1 MAQRNNFRYKKL
13 TLDATNANTPSG
25 KLQFRNLNTQN
36 FIQPTDGGLPLTYG
50 TFNDITD
57 GNIIGSGVQF
67 QLSGTSTL
75 TYDFGP
81 NNKKALGNIGF
92 IGNITPGNNTVR
104 YFLVQASTDGTNFFT
119 VRSVGILWN
128 EPGQTPISFLG
139 VQQPFNSFYTGPPGS
154 PISSNY
160 GDQYTGEI
168 VNQSPDEFT
177 PYNGIFNLGEIYR
190 THGLHPSKYGEF
202 RVPLYGYP
210 GLQNLGQPP
219 TGNDG
224 KRYYQAFRFVFPLG
238 GVNQNPDNAFRIK
251 QIEAWELNS
260 FERFEYNIEFD
271 DALLDQAGWKNPRH
285 EGCKLHARK
294 INEFTPPSEKMLS
307 SSFNINS
314 DGTYSV
320 AQPGELKTDKNGKLR
335 WGGDVS
341 YGLNPVIQNQPTV
354 VFIGDV
360 LADADSNTIN
370 APLACIDG
378 HSYIL
383 IQKILLINTK
393 ADIVQVIDKSD
404 MNKEAMMRLIA
415 TSFPEG
421 SKASVRL
428 LDIAQENSL
437 NPDGYHVKFNQGV
450 LAKIYGYEPPRVRL
464 QNGGYATHSFFG
476 TTGNDGVCA
485 EIGTGYQRKSASF
498 GTYFSYGQTATGSVS
513 RGSANLIDFST
524 LDPNAPNLTEEQFNN
539 LPGLQQGLLIASS
552 DGTLG
557 TQYLDTNGALAVGDT
572 QFNRTLIDGTFG
584 HLSGSLSD
592 LYSSSFHPT
601 KSPNGTLV
609 KQPEMSVGVKWS
621 GSLEFTSISGSDGGS
636 STGIAGRREPRNPLR
651 SFINNK
657 VIPDI
662 VSGSNQYFVTF
673 ESGNFGLPNNKM
685 ESIST
690 AEITLAHDHGLE
702 GIYGGEL
709 DIFRA
714 DSGIT
719 GPFGELFNTD
729 QDGRFWVGHDVWTI
743 VNYKQFIVG
752 WNSAISELSR
762 PNGASNQR
770 YGFHSGNPNY
780 NSDGQ
785 RDMEQPFYI
794 TRLGVKNARG
804 FQSTLTG
811 SIGNVPGAIKN
822 TTNGEG
828 FYTYGWDSGGPGTG
842 DGFVS
847 FKPGFNNCIG
857 GEQGG
862 DNVAS
867 ITPTG
872 FVADGLGDGDGNVIS
887 ALGFKTKYDVSF
899 AYPYSGYQLSFLRKT
914 PSIILDLPADL
925 DLPNGVGNKGFVVL
939 PENLSKSIKENL
951 DYFLQRA
958 GLIESTTQYTFNSNP
973 DG

>member
-1 MAQRNNFRYKKL
+1 MANFNYSKL
-13 TLDATNANTPSG
+13 TLNPANATVT
-25 KLQFRNLNTQN
+25 FLNTGN
-36 FIQPTDGGLPLTYG
+36 TVSVVDGE
-50 TFNDITD
+50 FEDMFD
-57 GNIIGSGVQF
+57 GNVLGTGPIF
-67 QLSGTSTL
+67 QHNGQNVAL

-81 NNKKALGNIGF
+81 DNKQF
-92 IGNITPGNNTVR
+92 IGKIGVIQEALPSLGVFSK
-104 YFLVQASTDGTNFFT
+104 YFLVQVSTDGTNFFT
-119 VRSVGILWN
+119 IRAVG
-128 EPGQTPISFLG
+128 TPFG
-139 VQQPFNSFYTGPPGS
+139 VAPAAPYVFNGIPQPYNSYFTGTTS
-154 PISSNY
+154 APISSDY
-160 GDQYTGEI
+160 GDGYE
-168 VNQSPDEFT
+168 
-177 PYNGIFNLGEIYR
+177 NLGPLFDYEILGEKYY
-190 THGLHPSKYGEF
+190 THGIDPYPYGESL
-202 RVPLYGYP
+202 VPNYAYP
-210 GLQNLGQPP
+210 GLQRLGQPP
-219 TGNDG
+219 TGPES
-224 KRYYQAFRFVFPLG
+224 KKPYQAVRIIFFG
-238 GVNQNPDNAFRIK
+238 GGFQNPDGFKIK
-251 QIEAWELNS
+251 QLEIYKVNS
-260 FERFEYNIEFD
+260 FERFEYNVEFD

-285 EGCKLHARK
+285 EGCKLHAKK

-378 HSYIL
+378 HSYVL
-383 IQKILLINTK
+383 IQKIVLINTK

-404 MNKEAMMRLIA
+404 INKKAMMRLIA

-437 NPDGYHVKFNQGV
+437 NPDGYYVKFNQGV

-498 GTYFSYGQTATGSVS
+498 GTYFSYGQTATGSIS
-513 RGSANLIDFST
+513 RGSANILDFST
-524 LDPNAPNLTEEQFNN
+524 LDYGDPLTEAQFNSLAGGAQN
-539 LPGLQQGLLIASS
+539 SLLSFS
-552 DGTLG
+552 DNNLG
-557 TQYLDTNGALAVGDT
+557 TQYLDSNGEQSTGDT

-609 KQPEMSVGVKWS
+609 KQPEMSIGVKWS

-709 DIFRA
+709 NLFRA
-714 DSGIT
+714 NSGLT

-847 FKPGFNNCIG
+847 FKPGFNNCEG

-872 FVADGLGDGDGNVIS
+872 FVADGPGNGDGNVVS

-939 PENLSKSIKENL
+939 PENLEKLIKENI
-951 DYFLQRA
+951 DYFLQKA
-958 GLIESTTQYTFNSNP
+958 GLIESTTQYVFNSNP
-973 DG
+973 DQASS